1 MTVLVDIRKN
11 DVVQLISGGPKM
23 TVQRFIGEKTTNY
36 GVKIADET
44 RKLKGHNDGD
54 AVCQWFDGS
63 ELKEGVFPVEALRKA
78 ED

>member
-1 MTVLVDIRKN
+1 MIMADIKKN
-11 DVVQLISGGPKM
+11 DVVQLKSGGPKM

-44 RKLKGHNDGD
+44 RKLKGFNDGD

-63 ELKEGVFPVEALRKA
+63 ELREGVITVEALIKI
-78 ED
+78 EG

>member
-1 MTVLVDIRKN
+1 MNPINKN
-11 DVVQLISGGPKM
+11 EIVQLKSGGPKM
-23 TVQRFIGEKTTNY
+23 TVQRFIGEKTMNY

-44 RKLKGHNDGD
+44 RKLKGFNDGD

-63 ELKEGVFPVEALRKA
+63 DLKEGVFPVEALRKI